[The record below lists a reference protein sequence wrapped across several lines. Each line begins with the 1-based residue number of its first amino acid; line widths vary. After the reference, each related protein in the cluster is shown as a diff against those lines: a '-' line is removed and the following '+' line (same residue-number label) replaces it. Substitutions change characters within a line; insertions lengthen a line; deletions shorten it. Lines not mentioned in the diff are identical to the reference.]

1 MSFDYGSNDRD
12 RDRDHSDRRG
22 QGGYNNERDGGYSGG
37 RTAVHD
43 SYERDRENAREAGYD
58 ERGGYGEESQED
70 QRAGYGNDERFGE
83 NRNHSRAGDY
93 CNDGRSNDDY
103 ISASHSRRNGREG
116 GGDYERG
123 GYGSGSNN
131 DSNQSGEYQ
140 EMGYGRETRRE
151 NYNDNERQGYGGSGR
166 RCKEQDEDRDTYS
179 SDIRRKDDAPNNSA
193 SAAYNNNNSRDSHTG
208 NLGLPGGVKSGSGAI
223 DWQTVGTQV
232 AVAGIQHFAK
242 SYDKTSSINKEEQRK
257 YDDADGVGGS
267 QAKESAFA
275 KKLGERKGE
284 TEKLGHE
291 TGDLKDK
298 LVEGGLSFLKGAFGG
313 RK

>member
-22 QGGYNNERDGGYSGG
+22 QGGYNNERDGAYSGG

-58 ERGGYGEESQED
+58 ERGGSGEESQGD
-70 QRAGYGNDERFGE
+70 QRGGHGNDERFEE
-83 NRNHSRAGDY
+83 NRNHSRAAGGY
-93 CNDGRSNDDY
+93 GNDGRRNDDY
-103 ISASHSRRNGREG
+103 ISASHNRRNGRED

-131 DSNQSGEYQ
+131 DSYQSGEYQ
-140 EMGYGRETRRE
+140 EIGYGRETRRE
-151 NYNDNERQGYGGSGR
+151 NYSDNERQGYGSSGR
-166 RCKEQDEDRDTYS
+166 RCKEQHEDRDTYS
-179 SDIRRKDDAPNNSA
+179 SGTRRNDDAPNNSA
-193 SAAYNNNNSRDSHTG
+193 SAAYHNNNSRASHTG
-208 NLGLPGGVKSGSGAI
+208 SLGVPGGANSGSGAI
-223 DWQTVGTQV
+223 DWQT
-232 AVAGIQHFAK
+232 
-242 SYDKTSSINKEEQRK
+242 
-257 YDDADGVGGS
+257 
-267 QAKESAFA
+267 AKESAFA

-298 LVEGGLSFLKGAFGG
+298 LVEGGLGFLKGAFGG

>member
-22 QGGYNNERDGGYSGG
+22 QGGYNNERDGAYSGG

-43 SYERDRENAREAGYD
+43 SRSK
-58 ERGGYGEESQED
+58 RGH
-70 QRAGYGNDERFGE
+70 GNDERFEE
-83 NRNHSRAGDY
+83 NRNHSRAAGGY
-93 CNDGRSNDDY
+93 GNDGRRNDDY
-103 ISASHSRRNGREG
+103 ISASHNRRNGRED

-131 DSNQSGEYQ
+131 DSYQSGEYQ
-140 EMGYGRETRRE
+140 EIGYGRETRRE
-151 NYNDNERQGYGGSGR
+151 NYSDNERQGYGSSGR
-166 RCKEQDEDRDTYS
+166 RCKEQHEDRDTYS
-179 SDIRRKDDAPNNSA
+179 SGTRRNDDAPNNSA
-193 SAAYNNNNSRDSHTG
+193 SAAYHNNNSRASHTG
-208 NLGLPGGVKSGSGAI
+208 SLGVPGGANSGSGAI

-242 SYDKTSSINKEEQRK
+242 SYDKSSNINNEEQRK

-298 LVEGGLSFLKGAFGG
+298 LVEGGLGFLKGAFGG